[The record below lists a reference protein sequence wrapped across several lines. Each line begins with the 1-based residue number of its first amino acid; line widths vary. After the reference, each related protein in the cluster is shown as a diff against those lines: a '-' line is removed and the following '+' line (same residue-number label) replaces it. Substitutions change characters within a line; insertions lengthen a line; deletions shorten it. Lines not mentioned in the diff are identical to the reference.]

1 MFGFFMVIK
10 DVLPK
15 SHMWRVQKPKFHKVR
30 FGQSCLELLLVP
42 VGLYMEK
49 LTTKQRN
56 LVPYAEYTSEAL
68 DYVIPRSP
76 TP

>member
-1 MFGFFMVIK
+1 MFGFFMVVK
-10 DVLPK
+10 HVLRK
-15 SHMWRVQKPKFHKVR
+15 SHMLRVQKLKFHKVG
-30 FGQSCLELLLVP
+30 FGQSCLEQVP

-49 LTTKQRN
+49 LTTQQRN

-68 DYVIPRSP
+68 DYVILRSP